1 MWSLMIISY
10 LFMAITFI
18 FLFLSGMQGY
28 YQFQIIQANHSQFAL
43 LSSVFYMFTETLVMF
58 YFIGSGIAIKKT
70 IQDPSLGDNQI
81 AAQSEWNRQL
91 HRA

>member
-1 MWSLMIISY
+1 MIISY

-18 FLFLSGMQGY
+18 FLFLTGMQGY

-58 YFIGSGIAIKKT
+58 YFIGSGVAIKKT
-70 IQDPSLGDNQI
+70 IQEFNLDVNIYEDVKKTKMI
-81 AAQSEWNRQL
+81 
-91 HRA
+91 